1 MLQDLQTVK
10 GIHMQVTF
18 NANYFPS
25 EGAVIVPIFE
35 GNEFTPPANNLNEK
49 TGGALSRATENSAFK
64 GKSGETL
71 DIYAPTGLNLSRII
85 LIGMGKRGDATEKS
99 ISEIGTKLAQKIA
112 SGPESTVTVMLNNVT
127 VGALKNHEMAVHF
140 SVGALLRSYRFN
152 KYKTKLKEEQ
162 KRKINEFMVV
172 VDQPQEADELFHRY
186 SPVVEGVFFARNL
199 MCEPPNVLHPKS
211 MAKELAELSNLG
223 VKVDI
228 INEKDME
235 KLGMNAILAV
245 GKGSECESQLVVMQW
260 NGGGDHEAPLAFV
273 GKGVTFDTGGISL
286 KPPPKMDEMKYDM
299 GGGAAVSGLMRA
311 LAGRNA
317 KVNVV
322 GVVGLVENMADGLA
336 YRPGDII
343 KTLSGQTI
351 EVLNTDAEGR
361 VVLAD
366 ALWYTQSKFAPKF
379 MIDLATL
386 TGSMVV
392 ALGNKYAGMFSN
404 DESLVHKLFQ
414 AGEETGEHVWQMPMD
429 DRYDK
434 DIDSKIADVKNTGAN
449 GAGSITAA
457 HFLKRFTNNV
467 PWVHLDIAGTAWT
480 DEPNPYSGSLPVG
493 FGVRLLDHFI
503 HKYYE
508 K

>member
-1 MLQDLQTVK
+1 
-10 GIHMQVTF
+10 MQVTF

-25 EGAVIVPIFE
+25 EGAIIVPIYE
-35 GNEFTPPANNLNEK
+35 GNEFTVPANQMNEK
-49 TGGALSRATENSAFK
+49 TGGAISRALDNTLFK
-64 GKSGETL
+64 GKAGEIL
-71 DIYAPTGLNLSRII
+71 DIYAPTGLNLSRMI
-85 LIGMGKRGDATEKS
+85 LLGLGKKEDANEKS
-99 ISEIGTKLAQKIA
+99 ITEIGAKLAAKI
-112 SGPESTVTVMLNNVT
+112 SYGPESSVTVMLNNVD
-127 VGALKNHEMAVHF
+127 VGGLKNHELAVHF

-152 KYKTKLKEEQ
+152 KYKTQLKEAQ
-162 KRKINEFMVV
+162 KKKINEFMVV
-172 VDQPQEADELFHRY
+172 VDQPQEADEFFHRY

-211 MAKELAELSNLG
+211 MAKELADLSSLG

-260 NGGGDHEAPLAFV
+260 NGGNDHDAPLAFV

-299 GGGAAVSGLMRA
+299 GGAAAVAGLMKS

-322 GVVGLVENMADGLA
+322 GVVGLVENMPDAAA

-343 KTLSGQTI
+343 KSLSGQTI

-404 DESLVHKLFQ
+404 DESLVHKLYQ
-414 AGEETGEHVWQMPMD
+414 SGQETGEHVWQMPMD

-480 DEPNPYSGSLPVG
+480 DEPNPYSGTLPTG

>member
-1 MLQDLQTVK
+1 M
-10 GIHMQVTF
+10 
-18 NANYFPS
+18 
-25 EGAVIVPIFE
+25 
-35 GNEFTPPANNLNEK
+35 
-49 TGGALSRATENSAFK
+49 ENSTFK
-64 GKSGETL
+64 GKNGEL
-71 DIYAPTGLNLSRII
+71 LNIYAPTGLNLSRVI
-85 LIGMGKRGDATEKS
+85 LLGMGKTEDATEKS
-99 ISEIGTKLAQKIA
+99 ISEVGTKLAAEI
-112 SGPESTVTVMLNNVT
+112 SYGPETSVTVMLYNVSM
-127 VGALKNHEMAVHF
+127 GSLKNHVLAVHF
-140 SVGALLRSYRFN
+140 AVGALLRSYRFN

-199 MCEPPNVLHPKS
+199 MSEPPNVLHPKS
-211 MAKELAELSNLG
+211 MAKELMDLTSLG
-223 VKVDI
+223 VKVDV
-228 INEKDME
+228 INERDME

-260 NGGGDHEAPLAFV
+260 NGGNNHDAPIAVV

-299 GGGAAVSGLMRA
+299 GGAAAVSGLMKA

-322 GVVGLVENMADGLA
+322 GIVGLVENMPDGAA

-366 ALWYTQSKFAPKF
+366 ALWYAQSKFAPKF

-392 ALGNKYAGMFSN
+392 ALGTKYAGMFSN

-414 AGEETGEHVWQMPMD
+414 AGQETGEYVWQMPMD

-480 DEPNPYSGSLPVG
+480 DEPTPYSGNLPSG

-503 HKYYE
+503 YKYYE
-508 K
+508 KQ